1 MKAIKLSLVSVVVTA
16 LSVASLLTILRINDA
31 HAQRSQISYSQ
42 DIVPIFKGWCIS
54 CHQPGGR
61 GYKASGVDLRSYAG
75 LMKGTKYGAV
85 VIPGQPDSS
94 TLIALVYGRTSPKI
108 RMPFGHKPLPTCL
121 RDELWSW
128 IFQGAKD
135 N

>member
-54 CHQPGGR
+54 CHQPGGQ
-61 GYKASGVDLRSYAG
+61 GYKASGVDLRSYSG

>member
-54 CHQPGGR
+54 CHQPGGQ